1 MTFDELFADLQKMKA
16 ILRQHERR
24 IRLLEDEIADRN
36 MADTYGF

>member
-1 MTFDELFADLQKMKA
+1 MEEVLADLNKMKA

-24 IRLLEDEIADRN
+24 IRLLEDQLADKN